1 MERGVVEIVKIVE
14 SSIIPFLWFLFWLHT
29 KRNILLGGREKKG
42 WRLPLRFLG
51 PVRGIVV
58 VIFLQIVQYE
68 LRLFQTCYQAV
79 RLGR

>member
-14 SSIIPFLWFLFWLHT
+14 SSIISFLWFLCWLHT
-29 KRNILLGGREKKG
+29 KRNILLGGRERKS

-58 VIFLQIVQYE
+58 MIFLQIVQNE
-68 LRLFQTCYQAV
+68 LRLCF
-79 RLGR
+79 RLVTKL